1 MSGRGRKTESIRW
14 YQGTAA
20 SEFGIAPK
28 TLKTRMTRLGIE
40 CRKDGTYSTKQ
51 ICEAVFGDL
60 DSEKLRLVR
69 EQADQV
75 ALKNAEARKE
85 LVALADIASGLNRA
99 ISGIK
104 ATIMAA
110 SNLEREDKEKILK
123 ACGDMWQSSLSGPSQ
138 PDESDMES
146 TAAL

>member
-1 MSGRGRKTESIRW
+1 MAEIIPSLKWNRLMICREIGMDARTVGKRLAEANIRAKAMS
-14 YQGTAA
+14 
-20 SEFGIAPK
+20 
-28 TLKTRMTRLGIE
+28 TRQVISALH
-40 CRKDGTYSTKQ
+40 
-51 ICEAVFGDL
+51 GDI